1 MPFGRSGAHPSL
13 LPTIYPLPLSLFPS
27 RYGEAETPSE
37 SAVNILLES
46 IKPTST
52 PLKTDAYS
60 VRYPTNTKDVSKVLY
75 NLVTFTSQIQ
85 LITLPP
91 ILHFQ
96 SKEAMTK
103 FDISC
108 VLDRVNNS
116 ILNKLGDVSEDYYQ
130 RFRTSVDHLEP
141 EYQVD
146 NTKPGSVA
154 RPKHCKLDMEELELL
169 GVEVECVGFEEW
181 WREYLT
187 KVS

>member
-1 MPFGRSGAHPSL
+1 
-13 LPTIYPLPLSLFPS
+13 
-27 RYGEAETPSE
+27 
-37 SAVNILLES
+37 
-46 IKPTST
+46 
-52 PLKTDAYS
+52 
-60 VRYPTNTKDVSKVLY
+60 
-75 NLVTFTSQIQ
+75 
-85 LITLPP
+85 
-91 ILHFQ
+91 
-96 SKEAMTK
+96 MTK